1 MRGRTLLSLL
11 VLGAAALG
19 GDLKLK
25 DLFDPTHPGFPLRR
39 YGEDEWR
46 GLSTAEQRRAMGVD
60 PSEWIEPPPKV
71 LESLGGG
78 MGRGSPGYRFAERL
92 ERKQAAFNRLLENPG
107 PTRLEGLV
115 KQLRKIDKPADAH
128 SRVVA
133 KQLETY
139 SRLRDAVAQHIDA
152 QIKAILERTGK
163 YPDGSQLTLP
173 VSLKQNFD
181 RILAGVR
188 RHLSL
193 QQSEREFFD
202 WIPVRVAELVR
213 ALSDAERGRPLQ
225 ALAGGLKAPDWR
237 YKVRCAVIL
246 GRVGGPRSAAIL
258 HEAIATEKDPVALGR
273 FIHAASWRAAPGFLV
288 ILTARIDDPAWPVR
302 AAVVRALA
310 RLQRK
315 ESVDLLIARMAKE
328 DGRLV
333 DDLVRALQA
342 LTGKRIG
349 ADAELWRGWWNG
361 VRGAWTPPEKGSEE
375 DSSEAE
381 KKRAGVYFYGIQTQS
396 KHIVFCIDIS
406 GSMLFRL
413 DGDQSGGGT
422 KEPRIDT
429 ARRELIKAL
438 ENLPDD
444 ATFSIVAYNASVQV
458 WRDRG
463 LAKATRRN
471 KRAARLFVEGLEPV
485 GSTNI
490 FDALAKSLEIAAPR
504 GKGKSPGA
512 DTVFFLTDGR
522 PTSGQI
528 VDANQILAEISAR
541 NRMLGVTIHTIGV
554 AREQNAAFLFNLAK
568 LNHGEYASH
577 K

>member
-1 MRGRTLLSLL
+1 MWGRTLLSLL
-11 VLGAAALG
+11 LLGAAALC

-25 DLFDPTHPGFPLRR
+25 DLFDPAHPDFPLRR
-39 YGEDEWR
+39 YGKDEWR
-46 GLSTAEQRRAMGVD
+46 QLSTAEQRRAMGVD
-60 PSEWIEPPPKV
+60 PAEWIEPPPKV

-78 MGRGSPGYRFAERL
+78 SGRGRRGYKFAERL

-107 PTRLEGLV
+107 PTRLEGLI
-115 KQLRKIDKPADAH
+115 KQLRKIDRPADAH
-128 SRVVA
+128 AKVVA
-133 KQLETY
+133 KEIERY
-139 SRLRDAVAQHIDA
+139 SRLRDAVAQHLAA

-173 VSLKQNFD
+173 VSLSQNFD
-181 RILAGVR
+181 RSLAVVR
-188 RHLSL
+188 RQLSL
-193 QQSEREFFD
+193 QQSEREFLD
-202 WIPVRVAELVR
+202 WIPARVAELVR
-213 ALSDAERGRPLQ
+213 ALSDAERSRPLQ

-237 YKVRCAVIL
+237 HKVRCAFIL

-258 HEAIATEKDPVALGR
+258 HEAIAAEKDPVVLGR
-273 FIHAASWRAAPGFLV
+273 FIHAASWRAAPGFVEL
-288 ILTARIDDPAWPVR
+288 LKARIDDPAWPVR
-302 AAVVRALA
+302 AAVVRELA
-310 RLQRK
+310 RLARK
-315 ESVDLLIARMAKE
+315 ESMDLLIARLAKE

-349 ADAELWRGWWNG
+349 ADADLWRGWWNG
-361 VRGAWTPPEKGSEE
+361 VRGAWTPPEKGPESATG
-375 DSSEAE
+375 EADP
-381 KKRAGVYFYGIQTQS
+381 KRDGVYFYGIQTQS

-429 ARRELIKAL
+429 ARRELVKAL
-438 ENLPDD
+438 ENLADD
-444 ATFSIVAYNASVQV
+444 ATFSIVAYNASVHV
-458 WRDRG
+458 WRDG

-490 FDALAKSLEIAAPR
+490 FDALAKSLEIAAAR

-541 NRMLGVTIHTIGV
+541 NRLLGVTIHTIGV

-568 LNHGEYASH
+568 RNHGEYASH